1 LEFSDHLTM
10 LSSVITARLRAALI
24 MIMIMINSVLG
35 MKGHL
40 HGWMRGGS
48 YF

>member
-24 MIMIMINSVLG
+24 MIMINSVLG